1 MFNQLLDNILKEYPL
16 LGLEREDQNKGHLTG
31 LRAPEWVNQVT
42 IYEIFV
48 RNFTAE
54 GTLAATRDK
63 IPYLKELGVN
73 ILWLMPIYPV
83 GEKDRKGNVGS
94 PYSIKNYS
102 AIDPAYGNADDLKS
116 LIQSAH
122 HNGMR
127 VIIDMVA
134 NHMAVDNVWRETH
147 PSYFLKDDQDNFT
160 RKISD
165 WSDIIDLDY
174 SNQELRNTMKE
185 IICSWVEK
193 YDFDGFRCDVAG
205 LVPTDFWEDVYNDL
219 VGIKDD
225 IFLLAEWESANLHTT
240 VFHATYDWST
250 HFVLKDIFKGKR
262 PAANALTWVTEKE
275 KNYPRNAL
283 PMRFTENHDL
293 DRTRDTFGDRSFYPF
308 VVFNYLMYGIPLIYC
323 GQEFGLKK
331 TPTLFEKDQI
341 DWEQFNRPVFNFYQK
356 MIGLRKKYPAFS
368 SRQMTPVGNDH
379 PDQVVSFEKGSDN
392 QKILAI
398 INFSQK
404 DLTCKIKLSD
414 EYHNISIF
422 EDIYSGRTINKS
434 ELEQIVVKS
443 YNFAILKV

>member
-1 MFNQLLDNILKEYPL
+1 MFNQLLDNILEEHPL

-31 LRAPEWVNQVT
+31 LRAPDWVNQGT

-54 GTLAATRDK
+54 GTLDATRDK

-147 PSYFLKDDQDNFT
+147 PGYFLKDDQGNFT

-174 SNQELRNTMKE
+174 YNQDLRDTVRK

-240 VFHATYDWST
+240 AFHATYDWST
-250 HFVLKDIFKGKR
+250 HFVLKKIIPEMHCRCDLPRTMISTEHGTR
-262 PAANALTWVTEKE
+262 LVTE
-275 KNYPRNAL
+275 
-283 PMRFTENHDL
+283 
-293 DRTRDTFGDRSFYPF
+293 
-308 VVFNYLMYGIPLIYC
+308 VFIPLSC
-323 GQEFGLKK
+323 
-331 TPTLFEKDQI
+331 
-341 DWEQFNRPVFNFYQK
+341 
-356 MIGLRKKYPAFS
+356 
-368 SRQMTPVGNDH
+368 
-379 PDQVVSFEKGSDN
+379 
-392 QKILAI
+392 
-398 INFSQK
+398 
-404 DLTCKIKLSD
+404 LTI
-414 EYHNISIF
+414 
-422 EDIYSGRTINKS
+422 
-434 ELEQIVVKS
+434 
-443 YNFAILKV
+443 